1 MVLVIPCCPG
11 KVAKESNWPL
21 QVDSRNS
28 TYSVTFCF
36 SPYPANR
43 TCFPQRISSSHRW
56 AHRSFVLSELYPDT
70 LPNTRYCLF
79 NFNTSFS
86 QHNSLCIWSTS
97 KTIILHGC
105 VQMAFWY
112 CSLCH
117 FCSILWLE
125 NSLVSLEIQT
135 LTHLAGTVS
144 LAETIRA
151 ESAKYSN

>member
-11 KVAKESNWPL
+11 KGAKESNWLL

-28 TYSVTFCF
+28 TYSVTFC
-36 SPYPANR
+36 YPANR

-56 AHRSFVLSELYPDT
+56 AHRSVVLSELYPDT
-70 LPNTRYCLF
+70 LPNTRSCLF
-79 NFNTSFS
+79 SFNTSFS

-97 KTIILHGC
+97 KTIILHDC
-105 VQMAFWY
+105 VQRAFWY
-112 CSLCH
+112 YSLCH
-117 FCSILWLE
+117 FWSNWWLE